1 MGQFLTMALVELGYR
16 VAALDLDISPLT
28 ELAEAHPATLR
39 CHTVDVRSPMQVQ
52 RATAAVLAEWGKV
65 DILVNNS
72 AVAVLGGFEEKSLD
86 QIRREF
92 ELNYFGYLHLIRAVL
107 PIMKARGYG
116 IIHNVSLDVALTG
129 LPGLSSYTSTRG
141 AVESL
146 TRTLRQELKEA
157 GVAVTLMRTP
167 LARGPWAARM
177 GIPRDAL
184 ADPAEVG
191 RRLARQIL
199 ATSAVIGT
207 EDLVEILLSSVT
219 RLLTRAARTLQGSET
234 QRARP
239 GPKLRRGVIGSR
251 QVACNP

>member
-1 MGQFLTMALVELGYR
+1 
-16 VAALDLDISPLT
+16 
-28 ELAEAHPATLR
+28 
-39 CHTVDVRSPMQVQ
+39 
-52 RATAAVLAEWGKV
+52 
-65 DILVNNS
+65 
-72 AVAVLGGFEEKSLD
+72 VAVLGAIEEKPLD

-107 PIMKARGYG
+107 PFMKARGSG
-116 IIHNVSLDVALTG
+116 IIHNVSADLGMTG
-129 LPGLSSYTSTRG
+129 LSELSSYTSIKG
-141 AVESL
+141 AMESL
-146 TRTLRQELKEA
+146 TTTLRHELRA
-157 GVAVTLMRTP
+157 FGVAVTLMRTP